1 MCLLTGPG
9 FNPPNTEKLLSFNV
23 RVNELLGRPIAGQ
36 ELLHARLCFNAK
48 WTAEETAEV
57 LEVLSRMPELSTLAG
72 EKASGV
78 VVDESSPQ
86 PSTIPS
92 T

>member
-1 MCLLTGPG
+1 MTGPG
-9 FNPPNTEKLLSFNV
+9 FNPPDTEKLLAFNV
-23 RVNELLGRPIAGQ
+23 KVNELLGRPIAGA

-48 WTAEETAEV
+48 WTAEDTAEV
-57 LEVLSRMPELSTLAG
+57 LQVLSTPAG
-72 EKASGV
+72 ENSGA
-78 VVDESSPQ
+78 EATEAGSPQ